1 MIILAA
7 SVVITLSNT
16 GIINKAN
23 QAVDLTN
30 AQQVQD
36 LAALLWADAYMNN
49 LRDEEL
55 AGEVTRKLGEQGVT
69 ASEWNITVTNAGIT
83 VTSKDNSSITLGSL
97 INSAENYGDTVDYSV
112 TVNGTIYDEWRVL
125 YEDEMNGYVYLIANK
140 GEATTEFINASK
152 FSNSFLKMWSSAP
165 SSAAEI
171 TNASIWMA
179 NWKNGDY
186 SSRNESKCGSYI
198 LSETYWTAYKNT
210 TLAYKD
216 YVIGAIGSPS
226 VEMFVASWNAK
237 REATQNYT
245 EYNVEITLTETTT
258 GYTIKSGNVTLG
270 YDLDLMST
278 TDTLYFT
285 DECVWI
291 GAPRGMVVKKPNGIW
306 YNEYI
311 DTEENMS
318 GYFRP
323 VVCLRSDVPATL
335 GTTTDFSLV
344 K

>member
-1 MIILAA
+1 MQKKRGISLIVLVITIIVMIILAA

-179 NWKNGDY
+179 NWKNGD
-186 SSRNESKCGSYI
+186 
-198 LSETYWTAYKNT
+198 
-210 TLAYKD
+210 
-216 YVIGAIGSPS
+216 S